1 MDISLFP
8 PLYAKKKEEELNEYV
23 LAQTKEAA
31 AIVEGLTQAFSEKRA
46 AVEKKYRF
54 VEDGFGTYFKT
65 MLVVFAIL
73 FGLAGAIGG
82 PCLIFTVNGTPENAL
97 LCVLFVLLGV
107 IGGAIGGAL
116 GSFAAIMFT
125 SLFTL
130 ALSPVLYFLVYRPIT
145 NKRLKNMDAKLAILK
160 HEFET
165 QKAALA
171 IPTVAD
177 FEVRRKVMEEEV
189 AQYTEAFEAQALFM
203 KNQFG
208 ENPLVREITAWLAE
222 KYLTHLRSLKRTEDI
237 ETLETTFSFTVYK
250 TKITAMKEDFKFA
263 DHRVKNLDEDI
274 DKMALA
280 LAVMVDV
287 NMSLVH
293 SDAYHALGDEVISF
307 APSHTYIANPNSP
320 AVRIDFTYQ
329 AKNSAFVPIQDW
341 LAPPPIIH
349 DEK

>member
-23 LAQTKEAA
+23 LAQTKEAS
-31 AIVEGLTQAFSEKRA
+31 AIGEEFTQEFSKKRA
-46 AVEKKYRF
+46 AIEKKYRF
-54 VEDGFGTYFKT
+54 VDEDFGSYFKT
-65 MLVVFAIL
+65 MLVVYAIL
-73 FGLAGAIGG
+73 FAIVGAIGG
-82 PCLIFTVNGTPENAL
+82 PFLMFAANGTPDNIFLCIL
-97 LCVLFVLLGV
+97 LAILGSV
-107 IGGAIGGAL
+107 GGAIGGAL

-130 ALSPVLYFLVYRPIT
+130 ALSPILYFLIYRPIAI
-145 NKRLKNMDAKLAILK
+145 KRLANMRAKIAVLQQELDV
-160 HEFET
+160 

-177 FEVRRKVMEEEV
+177 FNVRRRVMEEEV
-189 AQYTEAFEAQALFM
+189 AKYTEAFEAQALFM

-208 ENPLVREITAWLAE
+208 ENPLVKEIAAWLVK

-237 ETLETTFSFTVYK
+237 ESLETTFSFTVYK
-250 TKITAMKEDFKFA
+250 TKISAMKEDFKFS

-280 LAVMVDV
+280 IAVMTEVD
-287 NMSLVH
+287 MALVH
-293 SDAYHALGDEVISF
+293 SDEYYALGDDIISLS
-307 APSHTYIANPNSP
+307 PSHTYLANPNSP

-329 AKNSAFVPIQDW
+329 AKNRAFVPVQDW
-341 LAPPPIIH
+341 VAPPKPIH
-349 DEK
+349 DQK